1 MLRSPAAQ
9 LEEEGGMAERQDRS
23 RPEEDAGFGAAT
35 EGDLE
40 NAPDQEQQ
48 TREPAS
54 EQDAEQNNYANT
66 ADDQD

>member
-1 MLRSPAAQ
+1 
-9 LEEEGGMAERQDRS
+9 MAERQDRS
-23 RPEEDAGFGAAT
+23 RPEEDAGYGAAT

-40 NAPDQEQQ
+40 NAPEQEQQ